1 MIYDY
6 IIIGGGPTGIT
17 LAIMLANTKFKTL
30 LLESESSLGG
40 NWKVDLQNEYLT
52 EHSPKVLFSN
62 NHYFFELLKCLKV
75 KYKLNNVYGKF
86 GNLKI
91 INAFVK
97 SFSCNDYYQLFKTM
111 YKFISHP
118 TSFDYYQSLDKW
130 IIENNLSDT
139 GKSLLETLSVVMA
152 NTSDKICMGSFMEF
166 ILIEPGIFFN
176 IVQLNDP
183 NEWLNCASEYLS
195 TFTNINILYNTH
207 IVSIHE
213 NGTMQDKNN
222 NTFKCKEIILTVP
235 VRSLYNIVLK
245 SSPLLQKNWF
255 ESMNT
260 FENFVDKS
268 TYIGLG
274 FQLHFNKKM
283 IPPTDWCWS
292 CFNDWKIIVVQKD
305 DIHKIISKDPT
316 IVSVWS
322 CVIVDLESKS
332 KRTKK
337 TPNECDTM
345 DEIVEEA
352 LYQLSCENNEEI
364 NPYKITY
371 HKNIRKKCNK
381 WDTINSSYANSIG
394 ALSYTGEHVNNIY
407 SVGPHNIGSFT
418 IIEHAIK
425 SAIIFGTHKRIN
437 NIFPLKSKHS
447 YLNNQLFVVISLII
461 VYIAI
466 K

>member
-1 MIYDY
+1 M
-6 IIIGGGPTGIT
+6 
-17 LAIMLANTKFKTL
+17 
-30 LLESESSLGG
+30 
-40 NWKVDLQNEYLT
+40 
-52 EHSPKVLFSN
+52 
-62 NHYFFELLKCLKV
+62 
-75 KYKLNNVYGKF
+75 
-86 GNLKI
+86 
-91 INAFVK
+91 
-97 SFSCNDYYQLFKTM
+97 
-111 YKFISHP
+111 
-118 TSFDYYQSLDKW
+118 
-130 IIENNLSDT
+130 
-139 GKSLLETLSVVMA
+139 
-152 NTSDKICMGSFMEF
+152 
-166 ILIEPGIFFN
+166 
-176 IVQLNDP
+176 
-183 NEWLNCASEYLS
+183 
-195 TFTNINILYNTH
+195 
-207 IVSIHE
+207 
-213 NGTMQDKNN
+213 
-222 NTFKCKEIILTVP
+222 
-235 VRSLYNIVLK
+235 
-245 SSPLLQKNWF
+245 
-255 ESMNT
+255 
-260 FENFVDKS
+260 
-268 TYIGLG
+268 
-274 FQLHFNKKM
+274 
-283 IPPTDWCWS
+283 
-292 CFNDWKIIVVQKD
+292 
-305 DIHKIISKDPT
+305 
-316 IVSVWS
+316 SVWS